1 MADIEAQLASA
12 AGISP
17 EQARQGLGAVLA
29 ALKKQLPAEHF
40 AKLSAAVPG
49 AEEMAADAGGG
60 GGLLGSVSRMAGKL
74 FGGGGD
80 LSAVA
85 AKLTGLGLSMDQV
98 KAFATKVVEFV
109 KDKLPPDLAAKLTA
123 LIPAG

>member
-1 MADIEAQLASA
+1 MADIVAQLASA

-60 GGLLGSVSRMAGKL
+60 GGLLGSVSGMAGKL
-74 FGGGGD
+74 FGGGD

-98 KAFATKVVEFV
+98 KAFAAKVVEFL
-109 KDKLPPDLAAKLTA
+109 KDKLPPDLTAKLTA